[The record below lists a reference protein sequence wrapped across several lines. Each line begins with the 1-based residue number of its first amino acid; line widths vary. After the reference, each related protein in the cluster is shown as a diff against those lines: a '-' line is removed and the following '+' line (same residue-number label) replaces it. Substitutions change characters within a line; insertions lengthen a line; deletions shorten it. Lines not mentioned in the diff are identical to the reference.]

1 MSCNPGRTDYTRIIK
16 KDTGED
22 ELSKAI
28 PVLDR
33 TSDVLNKK
41 LSRINLIK
49 YRMLELIM
57 EEAEKSIKNKTYV
70 DKLKERFLTKRNQNY
85 FEEMLGKLRGNKVIF
100 TLGARIHLKEEY
112 RKMTPG
118 LEDKLYQMIGLYNG

>member
-85 FEEMLGKLRGNKVIF
+85 FEEMLGKLRDNKVIF

>member
-85 FEEMLGKLRGNKVIF
+85 FEEMLGKLRDNKVIF
-100 TLGARIHLKEEY
+100 TLGARIHLEEEY

>member
-118 LEDKLYQMIGLYNG
+118 LEDKLYQIIGLYNG